1 MDQQLNFDIHG
12 SDPRV
17 HFLAGMRR
25 LVLSETQA
33 VRRRIQQ
40 SWSRPVPT
48 RVADGLA
55 IEGLRV
61 EQVRLDGTLELVCV
75 QNHSRFRDGDTLCL
89 NRGNPAEPPRAMVT
103 LETDEETRLTV
114 SLADLGLDW
123 DELLTAPEGW
133 VLDEGYLDLSHYFLD
148 ALDEVADSVVGRERV
163 LPLLMGKAQPQVD
176 VERLERG
183 MGLADFY
190 GLNWSQVEAFAQ
202 AYATDLAYCIQ
213 GPPGT
218 GKTRVLAHLAQALA
232 EDGERVLVTA
242 FTHRAINNALNKLAE
257 VAPDTAAIKIGR
269 ATRADDLQVE
279 NYEYFDPSP
288 MAAMKGGYVI
298 GATPF
303 APRTRRLSGV
313 EFETVIFDEAS
324 QITLPLAIMGMLS
337 GKKFIFIGD
346 QQQLPP
352 VLTTRYSGGAF
363 RDSVFGVLAERGFDT
378 MLTDTYRLSAELV
391 AWPSRHFYQDRLV
404 PVEEAAGRRIT
415 YSQPP
420 ARLAEILDPE
430 APKVFVDL
438 GHHNVTTRSHKEAG
452 VVVDLIETLLACGVE
467 AAEIG
472 VVAPYRAQGRE
483 IRNFLRQVLPDAA
496 VRRKIVVD
504 TVERMQGQER
514 DVVIVSLTTS
524 NPTFAANLAE
534 FFFQPERLNV
544 AVTRPRMKLILVG
557 SRHVLRAEPEHE
569 EWQQAVALLK
579 DLLDSCTYF
588 PLYTT

>member
-1 MDQQLNFDIHG
+1 MDQQLNFEVHG
-12 SDPRV
+12 NDPRV
-17 HFLAGMRR
+17 PFLAGMRR
-25 LVLSETQA
+25 LVLSEADAT
-33 VRRRIQQ
+33 RRRIQQ
-40 SWSRPVPT
+40 GWARPVLT

-55 IEGLRV
+55 IEGVRV
-61 EQVRLDGTLELVCV
+61 EKVRLDGSLELVCGL
-75 QNHSRFRDGDTLCL
+75 NHSRFREGDTLCL
-89 NRGNPAEPPRAMVT
+89 NRGNPHGQPQAMVT
-103 LETDEETRLTV
+103 LESDEETRLTV
-114 SLADLGLDW
+114 SAADLGVAW
-123 DELLTAPEGW
+123 AELLSAPDGW
-133 VLDEGYLDLSHYFLD
+133 VLDEGYVDLSHYFLE

-163 LPLLMGKAQPQVD
+163 LPLLMGKATPKID
-176 VERLERG
+176 VERWERG
-183 MGLADFY
+183 MGLADAY
-190 GLNWSQVEAFAQ
+190 GLNWSQAEAFAN
-202 AYATDLAYCIQ
+202 AYAADLAYLIQ

-232 EDGERVLVTA
+232 DEGERVLITA

-257 VAPDTAAIKIGR
+257 VAPDTPAIKIGR
-269 ATRADDLQVE
+269 ATRADTLAVE

-303 APRTRRLSGV
+303 APRTRRLGGV

-324 QITLPLAIMGMLS
+324 QITLPLAVMGMLA

-391 AWPSRHFYQDRLV
+391 EWPSRHFYGGRLV
-404 PVEEAAGRRIT
+404 PTEDAAERRIT
-415 YSQPP
+415 YLRPP
-420 ARLAEILDPE
+420 ARLADILDPE

-438 GHHNVTTRSHKEAG
+438 GHHNVTTRSPKEAG

-467 AAEIG
+467 PAEIG

-483 IRNFLRQVLPDAA
+483 IRNLLRQVLPDAA
-496 VRRKIVVD
+496 TRKQIVVD

-544 AVTRPRMKLILVG
+544 AVTRPRMKLIIVG
-557 SRHVLRAEPEHE
+557 SRHVLKAEPALE

-579 DLLDSCTYF
+579 DLLDSCAYF
-588 PLYTT
+588 PLYGV